1 MLTRGKIT
9 GRIKEEIDQAYFE
22 VMTKGDLVNR
32 GQLKSFEKNLAKFVG
47 TKFAVGLNSGY
58 DALHISLRAAG
69 IGSGDEVIVPAH
81 TFVATCSA
89 VVNVGATPVL
99 VDVGKDFNID
109 VDRIEDAISS
119 RTRGIL
125 PVHLNG
131 YMADMPR
138 IMEIAAKYRLAVIE
152 DACQSLGSSI
162 DGKGAGSWGLTGCWS
177 FYPFKMLGGYGDG
190 GAITT
195 DDPEVA
201 LFATRMRY
209 NGEDRETGE
218 YHGHGFTCLLDNLQA
233 AFLDVKLGH
242 LPSWIE
248 RRKEIARRY
257 RAGLRDVPGLMLPH
271 YDRPGFDHVYQNY
284 VVRSDRGDSFSDFP
298 ERKRDR
304 SPHPVSQAVLQARSV
319 EIGGS
324 GFSGN
329 RSAEPGSLLPS
340 DERGDFGRGYRL
352 RDSYGPQVLRNA
364 LRMTDH
370 RTSVPD
376 TVDLALRIR
385 RHAVRMTHYGKSSH
399 IGAVLS
405 IADILAVLYGR
416 ILKVKPDDPDWQDRD
431 RFHLEQGT
439 CWAREF
445 TPSLR
450 RADFSRSGNC
460 GIITRTAAGSPAMC
474 PTRGS
479 RGWRSPPGRWGTACR
494 SASGWPM
501 RQHWMIAVTGFSSS

>member
-1 MLTRGKIT
+1 MSYKVPFVNPRENYR
-9 GRIKEEIDQAYFE
+9 RIKEEIDRAYFE

-32 GQLKSFEKNLAKFVG
+32 GQLKDFEKNLAKFVG

-58 DALHISLRAAG
+58 DALHVSLRAAR
-69 IGSGDEVIVPAH
+69 IGAGDEVIVPAH

-99 VDVGKDFNID
+99 ADVGKDFNID
-109 VDRIEDAISS
+109 VERIEEAISS
-119 RTRGIL
+119 RTRGII

-138 IMEIAAKYRLAVIE
+138 IMEIAARNRLAVIE

-162 DGKGAGSWGLTGCWS
+162 GGKGAGSWGVTGCWS

-242 LPSWIE
+242 LPAWIE

-284 VVRSDRGDSFSDFP
+284 VVRSDRGDRFSDFMKESGIEVLTQFRKPYYKHEALMLVDRGFP
-298 ERKRDR
+298 ETEALSREVC
-304 SPHPVSQAVLQARSV
+304 SLPMNV
-319 EIGGS
+319 EI
-324 GFSGN
+324 
-329 RSAEPGSLLPS
+329 S
-340 DERGDFGRGYRL
+340 DEQIDYVIHAVRGFYRL
-352 RDSYGPQVLRNA
+352 R
-364 LRMTDH
+364 
-370 RTSVPD
+370 
-376 TVDLALRIR
+376 
-385 RHAVRMTHYGKSSH
+385 
-399 IGAVLS
+399 
-405 IADILAVLYGR
+405 AD
-416 ILKVKPDDPDWQDRD
+416 D
-431 RFHLEQGT
+431 
-439 CWAREF
+439 
-445 TPSLR
+445 
-450 RADFSRSGNC
+450 
-460 GIITRTAAGSPAMC
+460 
-474 PTRGS
+474 
-479 RGWRSPPGRWGTACR
+479 
-494 SASGWPM
+494 
-501 RQHWMIAVTGFSSS
+501 